1 MNGKFVRLFEES
13 LLNRLLKDH
22 DPRLH
27 VSDYVLGIPK
37 NNLNPITRLLTK
49 TEFLNDSTVAID
61 VASVKII
68 KQCTALTYKLSQ

>member
-37 NNLNPITRLLTK
+37 NNLTNLPFIYLTSVLK
-49 TEFLNDSTVAID
+49 YHHVLNRQRSIEF
-61 VASVKII
+61 
-68 KQCTALTYKLSQ
+68 

>member
-49 TEFLNDSTVAID
+49 TKLLDNCTVAID
-61 VASVKII
+61 IASVKII
-68 KQCTALTYKLSQ
+68 K